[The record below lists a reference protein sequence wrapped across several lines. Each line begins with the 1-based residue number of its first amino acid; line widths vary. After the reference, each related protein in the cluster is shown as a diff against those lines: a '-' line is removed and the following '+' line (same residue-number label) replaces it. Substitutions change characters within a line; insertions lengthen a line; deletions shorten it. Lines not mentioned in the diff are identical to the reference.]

1 MTRISNILVP
11 VDFSRTSHKAM
22 YYGTHLAVKYG
33 AKLTAAHIVPSFAAF
48 SYAFPADTHELER
61 RALED
66 AEQRLPDQIPAA
78 YREELKTEVIVRSG
92 EVRKELIGI
101 VRENDIDLVVMGTH
115 GRQSV
120 EKFFLGSVAESMLR
134 QVPVPI
140 LTVREGSE
148 PAESPFSPPFRRVLY
163 ATDMSEASSAGLHYC
178 ASLAH
183 TLGARMSVLHVDE
196 VRDTVAFS
204 DNAEVRA
211 GLMGRLHK
219 FIERE
224 PLGDAHIDVEVVRG
238 TPHHEILKYAA
249 ARDADLIV
257 INLQSKGL
265 LERALLGS
273 TAERVIRSASIP
285 VLSIPPGVK
294 QTA

>member
-1 MTRISNILVP
+1 MTLITNILVP
-11 VDFSRTSHKAM
+11 VDFSRTSHRAM
-22 YYGTHLAVKYG
+22 YYGTHLAVKYA

-48 SYAFPADTHELER
+48 SYAFPADTQELER

-66 AEQRLPDQIPAA
+66 AKQRLPDQIPAA

-101 VRENDIDLVVMGTH
+101 VKENDIDLVVMGTH

-120 EKFFLGSVAESMLR
+120 EKFFLGSVAEGMLR

-148 PAESPFSPPFRRVLY
+148 PESPFNPPFRRVLY

-219 FIERE
+219 LIERE
-224 PLGDAHIDVEVVRG
+224 PLGDAHIDVEVLRG

-249 ARDADLIV
+249 ASDADLIV

-273 TAERVIRSASIP
+273 TAERVIRSAPIP
-285 VLSIPPGVK
+285 VLSIPPGVR
-294 QTA
+294 QSA